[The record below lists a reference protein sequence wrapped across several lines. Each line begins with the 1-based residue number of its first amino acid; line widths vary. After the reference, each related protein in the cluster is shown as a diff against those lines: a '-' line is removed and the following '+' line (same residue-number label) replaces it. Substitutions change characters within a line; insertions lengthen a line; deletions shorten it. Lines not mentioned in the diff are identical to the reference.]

1 MNNSIFALFMTKR
14 TVFYWVGILLLT
26 GCGYR
31 APLYQ
36 SYIPQVQDT
45 TEYPGIRPG
54 FQELAALMEKDTGLS
69 PTPGNTVTL
78 FPDGHKK
85 WDIMLEDLDYADKSI
100 YMDYYQFRTDSVGTT
115 VKNILRQKARDG
127 VDVRVILDKVANTRE
142 DLEELA
148 TLQEDDVNLGI
159 FHKPVMLVDY
169 VWPKIG
175 THRDHRKILLI
186 DGQIGY
192 LGGRNIQDEY
202 FFDWRDAD
210 IRITGPAVADISAV
224 FQENQERV
232 APQLDPVYV
241 AEDLNKAAEMDN
253 LPEMKQFTDV
263 TVQIIPESPSDKV
276 LPIRNCFE
284 WALYSARHYFWFYNP
299 YTPPPASTI
308 QALKD
313 AAARGV
319 DVRWIAPA
327 INDITVEKWTGEALY
342 KDLLEAGVRIYEWQ
356 DHVLHAKQFIM
367 DDYLLAM
374 GSANM
379 DNLSFF
385 LNYEVE
391 ALVYD
396 EETTRYASYT
406 FLSDIEN
413 NCREIHL
420 ENVKNWSI
428 VRKIRNWL
436 ALHIGGPVG

>member
-36 SYIPQVQDT
+36 SYIPQVRDT
-45 TEYPGIRPG
+45 TEYPGVRPG
-54 FQELAALMEKDTGLS
+54 FQELAALIEKDTGLS

-85 WDIMLEDLDYADKSI
+85 WDMMLEDLDYADKSI
-100 YMDYYQFRTDSVGTT
+100 YMDYYIFRTDSVGTT

-127 VDVRVILDKVANTRE
+127 VDVRVILDKVANNRE

-148 TLQEDDVNLGI
+148 TLQDDDVNLGI

-210 IRITGPAVADISAV
+210 IRITGPVVADISAV

-276 LPIRNCFE
+276 LPLRNFFE
-284 WALYSARHYFWFYNP
+284 WALYSARNYFWFYNP

-327 INDITVEKWTGEALY
+327 INDITVEKWTGESLY

>member
-1 MNNSIFALFMTKR
+1 MTKR

-148 TLQEDDVNLGI
+148 TLQDDDVNLGI

-210 IRITGPAVADISAV
+210 IRITGPVVADISAV